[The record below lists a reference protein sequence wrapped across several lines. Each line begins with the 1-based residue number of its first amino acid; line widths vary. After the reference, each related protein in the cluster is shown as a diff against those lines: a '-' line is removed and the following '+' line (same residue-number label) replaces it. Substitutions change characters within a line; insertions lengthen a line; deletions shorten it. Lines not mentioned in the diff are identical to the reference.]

1 MPKRTLA
8 EAAKIILESDF
19 GNDSE
24 IEDLSDEEGRNEE
37 AMPVLNK
44 VHNDL
49 VGNAPA
55 VDETSNVP
63 ALALNKIPDEEPP
76 AKKIKKEQKFPGKR
90 KSLFLQ
96 HLQKKFVMHLQMNLF
111 WLIHIVKIFY
121 PVL

>member
-8 EAAKIILESDF
+8 EVAKIILESDF

-24 IEDLSDEEGRNEE
+24 IEDLSDEEGGNEE

-63 ALALNKIPDEEPP
+63 ALALNKIPD
-76 AKKIKKEQKFPGKR
+76 
-90 KSLFLQ
+90 
-96 HLQKKFVMHLQMNLF
+96 
-111 WLIHIVKIFY
+111 
-121 PVL
+121 